1 MQVRSIC
8 QDLVGVPLVGT
19 QNASLPAGTSMME
32 FGHNKYDNS
41 SHVTMS
47 LIGKKLNN
55 RFQIVETLA
64 QGGFGHTYIA
74 EDCDF
79 KIPQKCVLKHLNP
92 IKENLPHLARIKELF
107 EKEAA
112 ILKKL
117 GTYSKQIPTFIDYFE
132 EDGELYLVQ
141 EWIDGITLRQEL
153 TPGKKFS
160 EMETLQLL
168 IDILTPLVLCHQ
180 EQLIHRDLKPDNI
193 LRRTIDREIILI
205 DFGVAKDMDKS
216 SGQSLSYAGTPGY
229 AAREQER
236 GKPQLASDVFAVGII
251 AVEALTGMKPEQ
263 FQYDEGTL
271 EIDWRKYCQTSDAF
285 ADVLS
290 RMVRQIPNSRYQTA
304 TEALAAL
311 PKPIINPLPAN
322 QQPIPISNPSS
333 ISSKLV
339 HRTFSF
345 ETPTAGMKIVVKKE
359 PSGLFGWQE
368 KEVKKSELKISYQTK
383 QAEYII
389 ESLGNDIFLDMVC
402 IPSGRFLMGSE
413 KWSNEKPQ
421 HLVSISEFCVGKY
434 AVTQEQYI
442 SIMGKN
448 PSCFQGA
455 KLPVEQVSWDDAQEF
470 CQKLSQH
477 TERNY
482 RLPSEAEWE
491 YACRAGTSTSF
502 YFGEPMVPSLMNWDS
517 KKTTPVGKF
526 PPNRFG
532 LYDMHGNVW
541 EWCLDIWHDN
551 YQGAPVDGSDWQD
564 ISSINSQQHLLRGS
578 GNFLS
583 DGFRAANRTA
593 WNPLASYGNIGF
605 RVVLSPDS

>member
-1 MQVRSIC
+1 
-8 QDLVGVPLVGT
+8 
-19 QNASLPAGTSMME
+19 MME

-41 SHVTMS
+41 SNVTMS

-55 RFQIVETLA
+55 RFKIVETLA

-193 LRRTIDREIILI
+193 LRRTIDREIVLI
-205 DFGVAKDMDKS
+205 DFGMAKDMDKS

-229 AAREQER
+229 AAMEQER

-271 EIDWRKYCQTSDAF
+271 EIDWRKYCQTSDDF

-304 TEALAAL
+304 AEALAAL
-311 PKPIINPLPAN
+311 PKLPIVGEVEEPDSTPIIKPHPLSLLPTPLFAPVN
-322 QQPIPISNPSS
+322 RSEPNIFERIFSVKSVGKSSVIPDT
-333 ISSKLV
+333 
-339 HRTFSF
+339 HQTYSF
-345 ETPTAGMKIVVKKE
+345 ETVTVDKNGKIVE
-359 PSGLFGWQE
+359 RSPGTAQYLP
-368 KEVKKSELKISYQTK
+368 ID
-383 QAEYII
+383 
-389 ESLGNDIFLDMVC
+389 LGNGITLDMTY
-402 IPSGRFLMGSE
+402 IPPGRFVMGSE
-413 KWSNEKPQ
+413 EYGQKP
-421 HLVSISEFCVGKY
+421 HLVSIPGFYMGKY
-434 AVTQEQYI
+434 VITQEQYI
-442 SIMGKN
+442 AVTGKN
-448 PSCFQGA
+448 PSKCQGE
-455 KLPVEQVSWDDAQEF
+455 KLPVERISWHDAQKF
-470 CQKLSQH
+470 CQKLS
-477 TERNY
+477 NKIGGKF

-491 YACRAGTSTSF
+491 YACRAKTTTRF
-502 YFGEPMVPSLMNWDS
+502 HFGEIFVSNLVTPSSLYRTN
-517 KKTTPVGKF
+517 PVGKF
-526 PPNRFG
+526 PPNSFG
-532 LYDMHGNVW
+532 LYDMHGNVF
-541 EWCLDIWHDN
+541 EWCLDHWIDN
-551 YQGAPVDGSDWQD
+551 
-564 ISSINSQQHLLRGS
+564 
-578 GNFLS
+578 
-583 DGFRAANRTA
+583 
-593 WNPLASYGNIGF
+593 
-605 RVVLSPDS
+605 